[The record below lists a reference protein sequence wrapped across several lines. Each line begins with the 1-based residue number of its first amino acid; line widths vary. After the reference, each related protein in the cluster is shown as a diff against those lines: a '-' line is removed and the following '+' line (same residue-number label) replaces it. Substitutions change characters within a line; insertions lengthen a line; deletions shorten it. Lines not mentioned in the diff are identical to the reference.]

1 MKKLNWYAI
10 GVVVF
15 IPLLIMIIN
24 FLFFRGNNVTLEL
37 VDKYIAESETISL
50 TVPPWQSN
58 MPPSEQGYERTSK
71 VYYPKLKRI
80 GDGTRVIK
88 KFIFFDDQYQK
99 YFAIISIE
107 FTRHY
112 SGSNSARFSLLDRNA
127 TFSALVHPLL
137 LNNTDYGSRENPIP
151 VFSKEL
157 LAQEGRYQIGDEM
170 QRLFYVKE
178 NERRAY
184 IEEYLK
190 YFTDKKEFNEM
201 FEENTLNR

>member
-1 MKKLNWYAI
+1 MKALNWGYAI
-10 GVVVF
+10 GITVF
-15 IPLLIMIIN
+15 IPLLIVIIN

-50 TVPPWQSN
+50 TVPPDQDI
-58 MPPSEQGYERTSK
+58 EKERK
-71 VYYPKLKRI
+71 VYYPKLQRI
-80 GDGTRVIK
+80 GDGTRVIR

-99 YFAIISIE
+99 HFAIINIE
-107 FTRHY
+107 FNKHSRA
-112 SGSNSARFSLLDRNA
+112 SSVRFTILDENA

-137 LNNTDYGSRENPIP
+137 LNDANYGSREKPIP

-157 LAQEGRYQIGDEM
+157 LAMNWHLSDEM
-170 QRLFYVKE
+170 QMHFYVKE

-190 YFTDKKEFNEM
+190 HFTDKKEFNEI
-201 FEENTLNR
+201 FKDIL

>member
-1 MKKLNWYAI
+1 MKALNWGYAI
-10 GVVVF
+10 GITVF
-15 IPLLIMIIN
+15 IPLLIVIIN

-50 TVPPWQSN
+50 TVPPDQDI
-58 MPPSEQGYERTSK
+58 EKERK
-71 VYYPKLKRI
+71 VYYPKLQRI
-80 GDGTRVIK
+80 GDGTRVIR

-99 YFAIISIE
+99 HFAIINIE
-107 FTRHY
+107 FNKH
-112 SGSNSARFSLLDRNA
+112 SHGSSVRFSILAKNA

-137 LNNTDYGSRENPIP
+137 LNDTNYGSRERPIP

-157 LAQEGRYQIGDEM
+157 LAREGRYSIGDEM
-170 QRLFYVKE
+170 KRLFYVNEK
-178 NERRAY
+178 ERRAY

-190 YFTDKKEFNEM
+190 HFTDKKEFNEM

>member
-1 MKKLNWYAI
+1 MKALNWGYAI
-10 GVVVF
+10 GITVF
-15 IPLLIMIIN
+15 IPLLIVIIN

-50 TVPPWQSN
+50 TVPPDQDI
-58 MPPSEQGYERTSK
+58 EKERK
-71 VYYPKLKRI
+71 VYYPKLQRI
-80 GDGTRVIK
+80 GDGTRVIR

-99 YFAIISIE
+99 HFAIINIE
-107 FTRHY
+107 FNKHSRV
-112 SGSNSARFSLLDRNA
+112 SSVRFSILSENA

-137 LNNTDYGSRENPIP
+137 LNNTNYGSRENPIP

-157 LAQEGRYQIGDEM
+157 LAMNWHLSDEM
-170 QRLFYVKE
+170 QMHFYVKE

-190 YFTDKKEFNEM
+190 HFTDKKEFNEI
-201 FEENTLNR
+201 FKDIL